1 VRPPASGPADCSPS
15 CLPFRQLYTTNYR
28 FRQTAVESW
37 TASLRSWLTKENP
50 AAYHP
55 NLELSR
61 AFVRR
66 SEQPYRRH
74 RGDRGGGRVG
84 SHDLFAALPEIHPIY
99 PPNSNLIVPR
109 RAPAA
114 HVTIRSLAVASSANG
129 RLDSH
134 FCLSLKGREGADKVC
149 GKQLVRFRR
158 AQFPVLPVGL
168 KKKKICSTIG
178 FGRTALKASPICRP
192 APSNNDKNDQVYN
205 QILPLSVVHQCF
217 RHPRLMFSVGGCQDP
232 GPNIWRWQPGRP

>member
-134 FCLSLKGREGADKVC
+134 FCLSLKGREGDRQSVWETAGSFPQSPVPRTPFGPKEKKNLFHNWVWEDSIE
-149 GKQLVRFRR
+149 GIPNLPAGTKQ
-158 AQFPVLPVGL
+158 
-168 KKKKICSTIG
+168 
-178 FGRTALKASPICRP
+178 
-192 APSNNDKNDQVYN
+192 
-205 QILPLSVVHQCF
+205 
-217 RHPRLMFSVGGCQDP
+217 
-232 GPNIWRWQPGRP
+232 